1 MQTEQPS
8 QALSSVSEMLTDKQP
23 EKASSQMLK
32 PRKQDKTSLRVV
44 VNIGKSELEMLRTSN
59 AATGALAPLAR
70 FTIENLWVA
79 FRYCTS

>member
-8 QALSSVSEMLTDKQP
+8 QALSSVSELLAKEQP
-23 EKASSQMLK
+23 DQAPSKSL
-32 PRKQDKTSLRVV
+32 RKTKRDRSTLRVV
-44 VNIGKSELEMLRTSN
+44 VNIGKTQLEMLRTSN

-79 FRYCTS
+79 FR